1 MNNIYSVLF
10 DKDKNED
17 IEVYVSPRI
26 KMQKL

>member
-10 DKDKNED
+10 ATDTNED
-17 IEVYVSPRI
+17 IEVYVALRI

>member
-10 DKDKNED
+10 DTDMNED
-17 IEVYVSPRI
+17 IEVYVASRI

>member
-17 IEVYVSPRI
+17 IEVYVASRI